1 MEDSKKSI
9 VLYDVGGAIILVF
22 LGIPFGSVL
31 DYLWNL
37 LVLSVAL
44 PLLPGDKI
52 KVSKGR
58 RLTYCFFI
66 TLLGLVIDWAY
77 LELTWDTDFGG
88 KSSVWIPAMSQAL
101 QFIWLLLPMVMIWL
115 VNTALSYSYLKLDRR
130 QSIIFGAVIGFFT
143 APWLLPTLPY
153 VWGWVG

>member
-1 MEDSKKSI
+1 MEGNKKSI

-22 LGIPFGSVL
+22 LGIPFGSVI

-52 KVSKGR
+52 KISKGR
-58 RLTYCFFI
+58 RLAYCFFI
-66 TLLGLVIDWAY
+66 TVLGLIIDWAY

-88 KSSVWIPAMSQAL
+88 KSPVMIPAMSQAL
-101 QFIWLLLPMVMIWL
+101 QFVWLLLPMVMIWL
-115 VNTALSYSYLKLDRR
+115 VNVALSYSYLKLDRR
-130 QSIIFGAVIGFFT
+130 QAIVFGAVMGFFT

-153 VWGWVG
+153 FWGWV